1 MYWIRKILGV
11 SIGIALLSGVSV
23 AAVAHPTVT
32 AFSGRHVVVRP
43 SVVVRP
49 YGFYRPFGFGYAPGW
64 YHPYG
69 YAYTIRPATG
79 EVKLDTH
86 LKDASVYVDGGY
98 VGPIGKFK
106 KFSLRPGNHD
116 IEVRD
121 SGGSIFERKVQVI
134 ADKSVELRL
143 PS

>member
-1 MYWIRKILGV
+1 M
-11 SIGIALLSGVSV
+11 ALLCGTAMV
-23 AAVAHPTVT
+23 ADAHPTLT
-32 AFSGRHVVVRP
+32 AFGGTRVVVRP
-43 SVVVRP
+43 F
-49 YGFYRPFGFGYAPGW
+49 GFYRPFGFGYGPGW
-64 YHPYG
+64 YYP
-69 YAYTIRPATG
+69 YAYAYGIRPAMG

-98 VGPIGKFK
+98 VGPISKFK

-116 IEVRD
+116 IEIRD
-121 SGGSIFERKVQVI
+121 SGESIFEQKVQVI